1 MNRIPENERKDVA
14 MALLFQSAER
24 AAMQLFVTQ
33 QQIAEVRTKLRD
45 ALTRFHEQFPQES
58 KFIQQNCVTLLDQL
72 KAQEEAIA
80 LDKTIPERTTAES
93 RTQWGR

>member
-14 MALLFQSAER
+14 LALVFQAAER

-45 ALTRFHEQFPQES
+45 ALSRFHDQFPHES
-58 KFIQQNCVTLLDQL
+58 KFIQSNVVTLLDQL
-72 KAQEEAIA
+72 KAQEEAIDEIDIKETKA
-80 LDKTIPERTTAES
+80 ETTH
-93 RTQWGR
+93 QWGR

>member
-14 MALLFQSAER
+14 LALVFQAAER

-45 ALTRFHEQFPQES
+45 ALSRFHDQFPQES
-58 KFIQQNCVTLLDQL
+58 KFVQQNVVTLLDQL
-72 KAQEEAIA
+72 KAQEESI
-80 LDKTIPERTTAES
+80 DETTGEVFKYGS
-93 RTQWGR
+93 TNQDRI